1 MPNKNAVRL
10 VDLLVGQADQFVNNG
25 YEQLFRDTLLEGTK
39 QALSKLLKSV
49 SFSFA
54 NEQIERLYGVA
65 ELFDVVFLELIR
77 KSNSIEQIIA
87 TLDHTTSRPDAAIL
101 STDEVKEKVRTIT
114 WHFSNQEIKQKI
126 EECAWVVDDGEWILE
141 YVNSC
146 KHD

>member
-87 TLDHTTSRPDAAIL
+87 TLDHMTSRPDAAIL

-114 WHFSNQEIKQKI
+114 WHFSNQEIEQKI
-126 EECAWVVDDGEWILE
+126 EECAWVVDDGEWILK
-141 YVNSC
+141 YVSSC

>member
-87 TLDHTTSRPDAAIL
+87 TLDHMTSRPDAAIL

-114 WHFSNQEIKQKI
+114 WHFSNQEIEQKI
-126 EECAWVVDDGEWILE
+126 EECAGVVDDGEWFLK
-141 YVNSC
+141 YVSSC